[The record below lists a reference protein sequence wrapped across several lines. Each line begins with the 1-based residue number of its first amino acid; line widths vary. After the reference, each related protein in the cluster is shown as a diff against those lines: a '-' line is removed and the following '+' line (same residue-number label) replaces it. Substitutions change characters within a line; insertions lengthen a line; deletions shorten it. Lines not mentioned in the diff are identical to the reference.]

1 MDRLLSF
8 LSFVVIDGISYG
20 MVLFLISVGLSVTMG
35 LMRFANLAH
44 GAFAAVG
51 GAVAITLMTSAGLNF
66 LLALVLA
73 FVISALLG
81 LVLEPILYAP
91 LYGGDELDQ
100 VLMTIGLI
108 FIVIASL
115 NLIFGSTPLP
125 MQLPEWLSAS
135 VDLGIRVAPAYRLF
149 LIAVGAVLM
158 VVLWLT
164 LDRTEFGA
172 RIRAAVEN
180 PQMAQAVGID
190 TRRLFAVTFMLGCGL
205 AGLGGALGAQMLP
218 IDPVYPFR
226 YLATFLIVVSIAGFG
241 NIKGSAW
248 VALMLGLIETT
259 GRYLVPDIA
268 AFLTYLILIAV
279 LLWRPDGL
287 FAKSR

>member
-1 MDRLLSF
+1 MDRTLAF
-8 LSFVVIDGISYG
+8 LAFVLIDGIAFG
-20 MVLFLISVGLSVTMG
+20 MVLFIISVGLSVTMG

-44 GAFAAVG
+44 GAFAAIG
-51 GAVAITLMTSAGLNF
+51 GAIAVTLMTEYELDF
-66 LLALVLA
+66 FVALGAA
-73 FVISALLG
+73 FVLTALLG
-81 LVLEPILYAP
+81 LVLEPLLYAP

-108 FIVIASL
+108 FVVIASL
-115 NLIFGSTPLP
+115 NLLFGSTPLP
-125 MQLPEWLSAS
+125 MKVPDWLSGA
-135 VDLGIRVAPAYRLF
+135 VDIGVRTVPNFRLF
-149 LIAVGAVLM
+149 LIAAGAVLM
-158 VVLWLT
+158 VSLWVM

-180 PQMAQAVGID
+180 PSMAQAVGID
-190 TRRLFAVTFMLGCGL
+190 TRRLFALTFTLGCGL

-241 NIKGSAW
+241 NIKGSAL
-248 VALMLGLIETT
+248 VSLLLGVVETT
-259 GRYLVPDIA
+259 GRYLMPAVS
-268 AFLTYLILIAV
+268 AFMVYLLMIAV

-287 FAKSR
+287 FARAR

>member
-1 MDRLLSF
+1 MDRLASF
-8 LSFVVIDGISYG
+8 LAFVLIDGIAYG

-35 LMRFANLAH
+35 LMRFVNLAH
-44 GAFAAVG
+44 GAFAAIG
-51 GAVAITLMTSAGLNF
+51 GAVAITVMSSLGVNF
-66 LLALVLA
+66 LLALVVA
-73 FVISALLG
+73 FIASALLG
-81 LVLEPILYAP
+81 LLLEPILYAP

-125 MQLPEWLSAS
+125 VKLPPWLAVS
-135 VDLGIRVAPAYRLF
+135 VDIGIRVVPAYRIF
-149 LIAVGAVLM
+149 LIVVGALLM
-158 VVLWLT
+158 VLLWLT
-164 LDRTEFGA
+164 LERTEFGA
-172 RIRAAVEN
+172 RVRAAVEN

-190 TRRLFAVTFMLGCGL
+190 TRRLFALTFTLGCGL
-205 AGLGGALGAQMLP
+205 AGQGGALGAEMLP

-226 YLATFLIVVSIAGFG
+226 YLATFLIVVSLAGFG

-248 VALMLGLIETT
+248 VAMMIGVVEAA
-259 GRYLVPDIA
+259 GRYLLPAIA
-268 AFLTYLILIAV
+268 AFLTYLVMIAL

-287 FAKSR
+287 FAKTR

>member
-8 LSFVVIDGISYG
+8 LAFVLIDGIAFG
-20 MVLFLISVGLSVTMG
+20 MVLFIISVGLSVTMG

-44 GAFAAVG
+44 GAFAAIG
-51 GAVAITLMTSAGLNF
+51 GAAAVTLMTEYDVNF
-66 LLALVLA
+66 FVALGLA
-73 FVISALLG
+73 FAVTALIG
-81 LVLEPILYAP
+81 LVLEPVLFAP

-108 FIVIASL
+108 FVVIATL
-115 NLIFGSTPLP
+115 NLLFGSTPLP
-125 MQLPEWLSAS
+125 MKVPDWLSGA
-135 VDLGIRVAPAYRLF
+135 VDIGIRTVPNFRLF
-149 LIAVGAVLM
+149 LIVAGGLLM
-158 VVLWLT
+158 IALWVT

-180 PQMAQAVGID
+180 PSMAQAVGID
-190 TRRLFAVTFMLGCGL
+190 TRRLFALTFTLGCGL

-241 NIKGSAW
+241 NIKGSA
-248 VALMLGLIETT
+248 VVSLMLGVVETA
-259 GRYLVPDIA
+259 GRYLVPGIS
-268 AFLTYLILIAV
+268 AFMVYLLMIAV

-287 FAKSR
+287 FARAR